1 MPENE
6 NKKRQKRSIFHRMR
20 KASEPAPIEAVAVG
34 RYLQISPYKVRP
46 ILNAI
51 RGKNVDEA
59 LQLLEFSTRKGARF
73 VEKVLNS
80 AIANAENNFNLNVDS
95 LYVVKCTADDGPRLK
110 RMNPMARGRASLIL
124 KRQSHITI
132 VVRDRSK
139 ESLKQ
144 EKTTANESEVQ

>member
-1 MPENE
+1 MPE
-6 NKKRQKRSIFHRMR
+6 NKKREKRSIFHKKR
-20 KASEPAPIEAVAVG
+20 KASEPAPIEAIAIG

-51 RGKNVDEA
+51 RGKNVDKA
-59 LQLLEFSTRKGARF
+59 LQLLEFSTKKGARL

-95 LYVVKCTADDGPRLK
+95 LYVAKCTSDDGPRLK
-110 RMNPMARGRASLIL
+110 RMNPMARGRASVIL

-139 ESLKQ
+139 ENIEQ
-144 EKTTANESEVQ
+144 EKTTVNESEVQ